1 MLTLKNPENQTYNP
15 NIDTYMVLET
25 TNYLSTPLEDIQH
38 LLHTV
43 NNHHEELVVV
53 ETNNDG
59 LDIVRFLEN
68 ISKVDVR
75 TVDKR
80 AGYYYLTLQKVN

>member
-1 MLTLKNPENQTYNP
+1 M
-15 NIDTYMVLET
+15 
-25 TNYLSTPLEDIQH
+25 
-38 LLHTV
+38 
-43 NNHHEELVVV
+43 
-53 ETNNDG
+53 
-59 LDIVRFLEN
+59 DIVRFLEN